1 MPRAPRLSS
10 RLDSLLDAVFRPV
23 ADARALFDEIAEL
36 LSPSELAQAQKKIRK
51 SLREEHGVGADAAVI
66 TACVLHCTGF
76 PAHRI
81 LRYLS
86 LYVPD
91 TLPPS
96 LLRLAVDVIFRGQQ
110 PISESLLYDLTQ
122 YPYFESRLLARRGAE
137 IAEKLAPDLGPEVL
151 LFLYLQAL
159 RDDLSNEHVRLIAL
173 VLRSCA
179 PSLVLRTRV
188 GGVTA
193 DESDEVVRAVE
204 AVETRALESEEDAP
218 TEGRARRLESRAFDR
233 HSASRF
239 LDKYF
244 SDDALAKMREAAP
257 PPPPVKKP
265 VQPRP
270 SPEMPR
276 EVAVEIRPV
285 SKPAPARTRTSPA
298 EQNPPG
304 TGAPPSRAASPS
316 PHIRVR
322 TGSRTAATT
331 GKRRETAQRGRTRPA
346 ASLRVRMRSAK
357 EKQAPAVPETAVPE
371 TAVRQAPVR
380 QAPVREAPVRKAPAR
395 KRAVRP
401 RRAHSAV
408 RSESAASP
416 RRGRGAFA
424 AARFLWL
431 APPVLAAVAAAVF
444 LLALRLPSLPASS
457 PQPVP
462 AAAAPRA
469 SPAAPTAAARQPPTV
484 VYTVRPGDSLWK
496 IFSSMRVDRSRWG
509 TFLSNAQS
517 LNGLED
523 PNRLH
528 PGKVLTITTDR

>member
-122 YPYFESRLLARRGAE
+122 YPYFEKRLLARRGAE

-331 GKRRETAQRGRTRPA
+331 GERPETAQRGRTQPA
-346 ASLRVRMRSAK
+346 ASLRVRMRSVK
-357 EKQAPAVPETAVPE
+357 EKQVPAVPEAPVRHTTVPE
-371 TAVRQAPVR
+371 TPVR
-380 QAPVREAPVRKAPAR
+380 QTTVREAPGRKAPVR
-395 KRAVRP
+395 KLAVRP
-401 RRAHSAV
+401 KQARSAV
-408 RSESAASP
+408 RSEPAASP

-431 APPVLAAVAAAVF
+431 APTVLAAVAAAVV
-444 LLALRLPSLPASS
+444 LLAVRLPSLPASS

-469 SPAAPTAAARQPPTV
+469 SPAAPTTAARQPPTV